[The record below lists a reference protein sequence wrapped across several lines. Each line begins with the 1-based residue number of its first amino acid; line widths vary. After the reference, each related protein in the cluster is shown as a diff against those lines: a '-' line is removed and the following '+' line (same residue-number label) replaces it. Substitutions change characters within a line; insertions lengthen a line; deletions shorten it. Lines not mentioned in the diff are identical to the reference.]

1 MTLTVDFDGPAL
13 RKLPAGTPVT
23 PDIWVGG
30 GGQHLASIV
39 HRNDVTGSWRM
50 VVQVRRA
57 DKEKPVEL
65 RATLRSGTTPLSE
78 TWSYVLPPT

>member
-1 MTLTVDFDGPAL
+1 M
-13 RKLPAGTPVT
+13 
-23 PDIWVGG
+23 
-30 GGQHLASIV
+30 
-39 HRNDVTGSWRM
+39 TGSWRM

>member
-1 MTLTVDFDGPAL
+1 
-13 RKLPAGTPVT
+13 
-23 PDIWVGG
+23 
-30 GGQHLASIV
+30 
-39 HRNDVTGSWRM
+39 M